1 MFLLVQELFGVFTR
15 SQLRRLLMLQSLMVL
30 MAFAEIGGV
39 SAIGTFMA
47 VVADPHILER
57 SNVIAK
63 IYQLSGVGTRG
74 EFIYLV
80 GVVALVVLVLTA
92 MISMLT
98 VWRAAL
104 FSARVGQEMADRLY
118 RYYMHQPWLF
128 HSWGSSAELTKRVAS
143 DAYVVSSQVI
153 YPLMQINTKVIL
165 TFFMIVGLTLL
176 NPLVILMALVI
187 FGCGYAILYKIVRR
201 RLMANGKKISEI
213 ATRRYKLMSEGFG
226 GIKDVLLLGRQAVF
240 VNRFE
245 SSGDTLST
253 SLSTNDALAMAPKYF
268 MDMVAFCSVIVLFLY
283 LTKNYEGNLA
293 SVLPM
298 LALYALGGFKVLP
311 AFQQIYH
318 AVATV
323 KGSSYAFDAIK
334 EDLKS
339 SLVFDS
345 EADAAAKGADAA
357 KPIHALTQSI
367 TLRDITFTYPGK
379 LQPALQSLS
388 LEIPANKSVG
398 FVGATGSG
406 KSTLVDLVIGL
417 LSPDKGEILID
428 GVPLTPGNVRAWQN
442 KIGLVSQSIF
452 LSDASIRE
460 NVAFGIPLENIDTD
474 RVLEAL
480 ARAHLDAFIAE
491 LPAGVET
498 RVGERGVQLS
508 GGQRQRVGIAR
519 SLYHNPE
526 ILVFD
531 EATSALDGITE
542 KSIMEAIHDFSG
554 KKTIILIAHRFT
566 TIQQCDVIY
575 FIDKGRV
582 VDQGTYQELM
592 ERNAQFK
599 AMSSTHP
606 DPAGLDRSA
615 PAHEPELTPKRYP
628 V

>member
-30 MAFAEIGGV
+30 MAFAEVGGV
-39 SAIGTFMA
+39 TAIGIFMA
-47 VVADPHILER
+47 VVADPNILNR
-57 SNVIAK
+57 ANLIGK
-63 IYQLSGVGTRG
+63 IYQISGVGDRG

-80 GVVALVVLVLTA
+80 GVIALVVLVLTA
-92 MISMLT
+92 LISMLT

-104 FSARVGQEMADRLY
+104 FSARVGQEMADRLFQ
-118 RYYMHQPWLF
+118 YYMHQPWLF
-128 HSWGSSAELTKRVAS
+128 HSWGSSAELTKRIAS

-165 TFFMIVGLTLL
+165 TFFMILGLTIL
-176 NPLVILMALVI
+176 NPFVVLMALAI
-187 FGCGYAILYKIVRR
+187 FGCGYVILYRMVRQ
-201 RLMANGKKISEI
+201 RLMVNGKKISEI

-245 SSGDTLST
+245 ASGDTLSV

-268 MDMVAFCSVIVLFLY
+268 MDLVAFSSVILLFLY
-283 LTKNYEGNLA
+283 LTKNYQGDLT
-293 SVLPM
+293 SVLPL
-298 LALYALGGFKVLP
+298 LALYALAGFKVLP
-311 AFQQIYH
+311 ALQQIYH
-318 AVATV
+318 AVATI
-323 KGSSYAFDAIK
+323 KGSSSAFDAIK

-339 SLVFDS
+339 SLYFDS
-345 EADAAAKGADAA
+345 EVDASGKSAGAAV
-357 KPIHALTQSI
+357 PIPALTQNI
-367 TLRDITFTYPGK
+367 MLRDVTFTYPGK
-379 LQPALQSLS
+379 SQPALNSLS

-406 KSTLVDLVIGL
+406 KSTLVDIVIGL
-417 LSPDKGEILID
+417 LSPDEGKVLID
-428 GVPLTPGNVRAWQN
+428 GVPLTRRNIRSWQN

-460 NVAFGIPLENIDTD
+460 NVAFGIPLDSIDTS
-474 RVLEAL
+474 RVREVL
-480 ARAHLDAFIAE
+480 ARAHMDEFISE
-491 LPAGVET
+491 LPDGIET

-542 KSIMEAIHDFSG
+542 KSIMEAINDFSG
-554 KKTIILIAHRFT
+554 KKTIILVAHRFT
-566 TIQQCDVIY
+566 TIQQCDIIY

-582 VDQGTYQELM
+582 IDQGTYEELVGG
-592 ERNAQFK
+592 NVQFK
-599 AMSSTHP
+599 AMSSSHSVSKASFP
-606 DPAGLDRSA
+606 S
-615 PAHEPELTPKRYP
+615 
-628 V
+628 

>member
-39 SAIGTFMA
+39 SAIGIFMA
-47 VVADPHILER
+47 VVADQNILNR
-57 SNVIAK
+57 ANFIGK
-63 IYQLSGVGTRG
+63 IYQISGVGDRG

-104 FSARVGQEMADRLY
+104 FSARVGQEMADRLF

-128 HSWGSSAELTKRVAS
+128 HSWGSSAELTKRISS
-143 DAYVVSSQVI
+143 DAYVVSAQVI

-165 TFFMIVGLTLL
+165 TFFMILGLTIL
-176 NPLVILMALVI
+176 NPFVVLMALAI
-187 FGCGYAILYKIVRR
+187 FGCGYVILYRMVRQ
-201 RLMANGKKISEI
+201 RLSANGKRISEI

-226 GIKDVLLLGRQAVF
+226 GIKDVLLLGRQPVF

-245 SSGDTLST
+245 SSGDTLSV

-268 MDMVAFCSVIVLFLY
+268 MDLVAFSSVILLFLY
-283 LTKNYEGNLA
+283 LTKNYQGDLA

-298 LALYALGGFKVLP
+298 LALYALAGFKVLP
-311 AFQQIYH
+311 ALQQIYH
-318 AVATV
+318 AVATI
-323 KGSSYAFDAIK
+323 KGSSSAFEAIK

-339 SLVFDS
+339 SLAFDS
-345 EADAAAKGADAA
+345 EVDASGKSADAA
-357 KPIHALTQSI
+357 PVPALTQSI
-367 TLRDITFTYPGK
+367 VLRDVSFTYPGK
-379 LQPALQSLS
+379 YQPALNALS

-417 LSPDKGEILID
+417 LSPDDGEIWID
-428 GVPLTPGNVRAWQN
+428 GVPLTPRNMRSWQN

-452 LSDASIRE
+452 LSDASIKE
-460 NVAFGIPLENIDTD
+460 NVAFGIPLERIDTS
-474 RVLEAL
+474 RVREVL
-480 ARAHLDAFIAE
+480 ARAHLDEFIAE
-491 LPAGVET
+491 LPDGIET

-542 KSIMEAIHDFSG
+542 KSIMEAISDFSG

-566 TIQQCDVIY
+566 TIQQCDIIY
-575 FIDKGRV
+575 FIDKGKV
-582 VDQGTYQELM
+582 IDQGTYEELM
-592 ERNAQFK
+592 ESNAQFK
-599 AMSSTHP
+599 AMSSSHSVSKN
-606 DPAGLDRSA
+606 A
-615 PAHEPELTPKRYP
+615 LTS
-628 V
+628 

>member
-1 MFLLVQELFGVFTR
+1 MFLLVQDLFSIFTR
-15 SQLRRLLMLQSLMVL
+15 SQLRRLLMLQALMVL

-39 SAIGTFMA
+39 SAIGIFMA
-47 VVADPHILER
+47 VVADPNIVDQTNL
-57 SNVIAK
+57 IGK
-63 IYQLSGVGTRG
+63 IYLFSGVGDPG

-80 GVVALVVLVLTA
+80 GVVAVIVLVMTA

-128 HSWGSSAELTKRVAS
+128 HSWGSSAELTKRIAS
-143 DAYVVSSQVI
+143 DAYVVSSQVV

-165 TFFMIVGLTLL
+165 TFFMILGLIIL
-176 NPLVILMALVI
+176 NPWVILIALVI
-187 FGCGYAILYKIVRR
+187 FGCGYAVLYRMVRQ
-201 RLMANGKKISEI
+201 RLMLNGKKISEI

-240 VNRFE
+240 VNRFQT
-245 SSGDTLST
+245 SGDTLSM

-268 MDMVAFCSVIVLFLY
+268 MDMVAFSSVILLFLY
-283 LTKNYEGNLA
+283 LTKSYEGDLA
-293 SVLPM
+293 SILPM
-298 LALYALGGFKVLP
+298 LALYALAGFKVLP
-311 AFQQIYH
+311 ALQQIYH
-318 AVATV
+318 AVATI
-323 KGSSYAFDAIK
+323 KGSSSAFDAIK
-334 EDLKS
+334 EDLKN
-339 SLVFDS
+339 SLAFESKMDGS
-345 EADAAAKGADAA
+345 GKSADRAA
-357 KPIHALTQSI
+357 PIPALTQSI
-367 TLRDITFTYPGK
+367 ALRDVTFTYPGK
-379 LQPALQSLS
+379 VQPALQSFS

-417 LSPDKGEILID
+417 LSPDAGEIQID
-428 GVPLTPGNVRAWQN
+428 GVPLTPHNVRAWQN
-442 KIGLVSQSIF
+442 RIGLVSQSIF

-460 NVAFGIPLENIDTD
+460 NVAFGIPLENIDTR
-474 RVLEAL
+474 RVLEVLAL
-480 ARAHLDAFIAE
+480 AHLDELIAE
-491 LPAGVET
+491 LPDGIET

-542 KSIMEAIHDFSG
+542 KSIMEAISDFSG
-554 KKTIILIAHRFT
+554 KKTILLIAHRFT
-566 TIQQCDVIY
+566 TIQQCDMIY

-582 VDQGTYQELM
+582 IDQGTYEALM
-592 ERNAQFK
+592 ARNAQFK
-599 AMSSTHP
+599 AMSSSH
-606 DPAGLDRSA
+606 AS
-615 PAHEPELTPKRYP
+615 
-628 V
+628 

>member
-1 MFLLVQELFGVFTR
+1 
-15 SQLRRLLMLQSLMVL
+15 MVL

-47 VVADPHILER
+47 VVADPSILDR

-63 IYQLSGVGTRG
+63 IYQLSGVGDRG

-80 GVVALVVLVLTA
+80 GLVALVVLVVTA

-104 FSARVGQEMADRLY
+104 FSARVGQEMSDRLY

-128 HSWGSSAELTKRVAS
+128 HSWGSSAELTKRIAS

-165 TFFMIVGLTLL
+165 TFFMIAGLTIL
-176 NPLVILMALVI
+176 NPFVILMALVI
-187 FGCGYAILYKIVRR
+187 FGCGYAILYRMVRR
-201 RLMANGKKISEI
+201 RLMANGKRISEI

-245 SSGDTLST
+245 ASGDTLSK

-268 MDMVAFCSVIVLFLY
+268 MDMVAFCSVILLFLY
-283 LTKNYEGNLA
+283 LTKNHEGNLA

-298 LALYALGGFKVLP
+298 LALYALAGFKVLP

-323 KGSSYAFDAIK
+323 KGSSFAFDAIK

-345 EADAAAKGADAA
+345 AVEASAKGTDAEA
-357 KPIHALTQSI
+357 IHALTKGI

-379 LQPALQSLS
+379 SRPALQSLS

-417 LSPDKGEILID
+417 LSPDQGEVLID
-428 GVPLTPGNVRAWQN
+428 GVPLSPRNMRSWQN

-460 NVAFGIPLENIDTD
+460 NVAFGIPLESIDTD
-474 RVLEAL
+474 RVLEVL

-491 LPAGVET
+491 LPAGMET

-542 KSIMEAIHDFSG
+542 KSIMEAINDFSG

-566 TIQQCDVIY
+566 TIQKCDVIY

-582 VDQGTYQELM
+582 ADQGTYQELM
-592 ERNAQFK
+592 ERNAQFR
-599 AMSSTHP
+599 AMSSTH
-606 DPAGLDRSA
+606 
-615 PAHEPELTPKRYP
+615 H
-628 V
+628 

>member
-1 MFLLVQELFGVFTR
+1 MFSLVQELFGVFTR

-47 VVADPHILER
+47 VVADPSILDR

-63 IYQLSGVGTRG
+63 IYQLSGVGDRG

-80 GVVALVVLVLTA
+80 GLVALVVLVVTA

-104 FSARVGQEMADRLY
+104 FSARVGQEMSDRLY

-128 HSWGSSAELTKRVAS
+128 HSWGSSAELTKRIAS

-165 TFFMIVGLTLL
+165 TFFMIAGLTIL
-176 NPLVILMALVI
+176 NPFVILMALVI
-187 FGCGYAILYKIVRR
+187 FGCGYAILYRMVRR
-201 RLMANGKKISEI
+201 RLMANGKRISEI

-245 SSGDTLST
+245 ASGDTLSK

-268 MDMVAFCSVIVLFLY
+268 MDMVAFCSVILLFLY
-283 LTKNYEGNLA
+283 LTKNHEGNLA

-298 LALYALGGFKVLP
+298 LALYALAGFKVLP

-323 KGSSYAFDAIK
+323 KGSSFAFDAIK

-345 EADAAAKGADAA
+345 AVEASAKGTDAEA
-357 KPIHALTQSI
+357 IHALTKGI

-379 LQPALQSLS
+379 SRPALQSLS

-417 LSPDKGEILID
+417 LSPDQGEVLID
-428 GVPLTPGNVRAWQN
+428 GVPLSPRNMRSWQN

-460 NVAFGIPLENIDTD
+460 NVAFGIPLESIDTD
-474 RVLEAL
+474 RVLEVL

-491 LPAGVET
+491 LPAGMET

-542 KSIMEAIHDFSG
+542 KSIMEAINDFSG

-566 TIQQCDVIY
+566 TIQKCDVIY

-582 VDQGTYQELM
+582 ADQGTYQELM
-592 ERNAQFK
+592 ERNAQFR
-599 AMSSTHP
+599 AMSSTH
-606 DPAGLDRSA
+606 
-615 PAHEPELTPKRYP
+615 H
-628 V
+628 

>member
-1 MFLLVQELFGVFTR
+1 MFLLVQDLFSIFTR
-15 SQLRRLLMLQSLMVL
+15 SQRRRLLMLQALMVL

-39 SAIGTFMA
+39 SAIGVFMA
-47 VVADPHILER
+47 VVADPNILDR
-57 SNVIAK
+57 TNLIGK
-63 IYQLSGVGTRG
+63 LYQFSGVGDPG

-80 GVVALVVLVLTA
+80 GVVAVVVLVVTA

-128 HSWGSSAELTKRVAS
+128 HSWGSSAELTKRIAS
-143 DAYVVSSQVI
+143 DAYVVSSQVV

-165 TFFMIVGLTLL
+165 TFFMILGLIIL
-176 NPLVILMALVI
+176 NPWVILIALVI
-187 FGCGYAILYKIVRR
+187 FGCGYAVLYRMVRQ
-201 RLMANGKKISEI
+201 RLMLNGKKISEI

-240 VNRFE
+240 VNRFQT
-245 SSGDTLST
+245 SGDTLSM

-268 MDMVAFCSVIVLFLY
+268 MDMVAFSSVILLFLY
-283 LTKNYEGNLA
+283 LTKSYEGDLA
-293 SVLPM
+293 SILPM
-298 LALYALGGFKVLP
+298 LALYALAGFKVLP
-311 AFQQIYH
+311 ALQQIYH
-318 AVATV
+318 AVATI
-323 KGSSYAFDAIK
+323 KGSSPAFDAIK
-334 EDLKS
+334 EDLKN
-339 SLVFDS
+339 SLAFES
-345 EADAAAKGADAA
+345 EVDGSGKSTDAAAT
-357 KPIHALTQSI
+357 IYALTQSI
-367 TLRDITFTYPGK
+367 ELRDVTFTYPGK
-379 LQPALQSLS
+379 VQPALQSLS

-417 LSPDKGEILID
+417 LSPDAGEILID
-428 GVPLTPGNVRAWQN
+428 GVPLTPRNVRAWQN
-442 KIGLVSQSIF
+442 RIGLVSQSIF

-460 NVAFGIPLENIDTD
+460 NVAFGIPLENIDTR
-474 RVLEAL
+474 RVLEVLAL
-480 ARAHLDAFIAE
+480 AHLDELIAE
-491 LPAGVET
+491 LPDGIET

-542 KSIMEAIHDFSG
+542 KSIMEAISDFSG
-554 KKTIILIAHRFT
+554 KKTILLIAHRFT
-566 TIQQCDVIY
+566 TIQQCDMIY

-582 VDQGTYQELM
+582 IDQGTYEALM
-592 ERNAQFK
+592 ARNAQFK
-599 AMSSTHP
+599 AMSSSH
-606 DPAGLDRSA
+606 AS
-615 PAHEPELTPKRYP
+615 
-628 V
+628 